1 MMPGTDIGIQI
12 QKLRDV
18 HAKNFTHP
26 LALCFLILTT
36 CAFAELTQSDFEKIQ
51 SIVEKSEKQIKEYV
65 DLKID
70 AVNAKIDAIDMK
82 IDTKIDAVNTRID
95 AVNESVGR
103 NFYLITSTF
112 ALIVVAVGIPQIIIA
127 IQSKKY
133 DKLVDDVEML
143 KQQRIASP

>member
-1 MMPGTDIGIQI
+1 M
-12 QKLRDV
+12 KKVLL
-18 HAKNFTHP
+18 
-26 LALCFLILTT
+26 LALCFLISTT
-36 CAFAELTQSDFEKIQ
+36 CAFAELSQSDFEKIQ
-51 SIVEKSEKQIKEYV
+51 SIVEKSVNASEKRIKEYV

-70 AVNAKIDAIDMK
+70 AVNAK

-143 KQQRIASP
+143 KQ

>member
-1 MMPGTDIGIQI
+1 M
-12 QKLRDV
+12 
-18 HAKNFTHP
+18 
-26 LALCFLILTT
+26 ALCFLISTT
-36 CAFAELTQSDFEKIQ
+36 CAFAELSQSDFEKIQ

-82 IDTKIDAVNTRID
+82 IDTKIDAVNTKID
-95 AVNESVGR
+95 AVEKLVSR
-103 NFYLITSTF
+103 NFYLITGMI

-143 KQQRIASP
+143 KQQRITSP

>member
-1 MMPGTDIGIQI
+1 M
-12 QKLRDV
+12 KKVLL
-18 HAKNFTHP
+18 
-26 LALCFLILTT
+26 LALCFLISTT
-36 CAFAELTQSDFEKIQ
+36 CAFAELSQSDFEKIQ
-51 SIVEKSEKQIKEYV
+51 SIVEKSVNASEKRIKEYV

-70 AVNAKIDAIDMK
+70 AVNAK

-112 ALIVVAVGIPQIIIA
+112 ALIVVAVGIPQVIIA

>member
-1 MMPGTDIGIQI
+1 MPLIRE
-12 QKLRDV
+12 LM
-18 HAKNFTHP
+18 P
-26 LALCFLILTT
+26 LIHLTT

-51 SIVEKSEKQIKEYV
+51 SIVEKSVNASEKRIKEYV

-95 AVNESVGR
+95 AVNTKIDTKIDAVEKLVSR
-103 NFYLITSTF
+103 NFYLIIATF
-112 ALIVVAVGIPQIIIA
+112 TLIVVAVGIPQVIIA

>member
-1 MMPGTDIGIQI
+1 M
-12 QKLRDV
+12 KKVLL
-18 HAKNFTHP
+18 
-26 LALCFLILTT
+26 LALCFLISTT
-36 CAFAELTQSDFEKIQ
+36 CAFAELSQSDFEKIQ
-51 SIVEKSEKQIKEYV
+51 SIVEKAVEKSEKQIKEYV

-95 AVNESVGR
+95 AVDKSVGR
-103 NFYLITSTF
+103 NFYLIIATF
-112 ALIVVAVGIPQIIIA
+112 TLIVVAVGIPQVIIA

-133 DKLVDDVEML
+133 DKLIDDVEML

>member
-1 MMPGTDIGIQI
+1 M
-12 QKLRDV
+12 KKVLL
-18 HAKNFTHP
+18 
-26 LALCFLILTT
+26 LALCFLISTT
-36 CAFAELTQSDFEKIQ
+36 CAFAELSQSDFEKIQ

-95 AVNESVGR
+95 AVNTKIDTKIDAVEKLVSR
-103 NFYLITSTF
+103 NFYLIIATF
-112 ALIVVAVGIPQIIIA
+112 TLIVVAVGIPQVIIA
-127 IQSKKY
+127 MQSKKY

>member
-1 MMPGTDIGIQI
+1 M
-12 QKLRDV
+12 KKVLL
-18 HAKNFTHP
+18 
-26 LALCFLILTT
+26 LALCFLISTT
-36 CAFAELTQSDFEKIQ
+36 CAFAELSQSDFEKIQ
-51 SIVEKSEKQIKEYV
+51 SIVEKSVNASEKRIKEYV

-70 AVNAKIDAIDMK
+70 AVNAK

-133 DKLVDDVEML
+133 DKLIDDVEML

>member
-1 MMPGTDIGIQI
+1 M
-12 QKLRDV
+12 KKVLL
-18 HAKNFTHP
+18 

-36 CAFAELTQSDFEKIQ
+36 CAFAELSQSDFEKIQ
-51 SIVEKSEKQIKEYV
+51 SIVEKSVNASEKRIKEYV

-70 AVNAKIDAIDMK
+70 AVNAK

>member
-1 MMPGTDIGIQI
+1 M
-12 QKLRDV
+12 KKVLL
-18 HAKNFTHP
+18 
-26 LALCFLILTT
+26 LALCFLISTT
-36 CAFAELTQSDFEKIQ
+36 CAFAELSQSDFEKIQ

-70 AVNAKIDAIDMK
+70 AVNAKIDVIDMK

-95 AVNESVGR
+95 AVNTKIDTKIDAVEKLVSR
-103 NFYLITSTF
+103 NVYLIIATF
-112 ALIVVAVGIPQIIIA
+112 TLIVVAVGIPQVIIA
-127 IQSKKY
+127 MQSKKY

>member
-1 MMPGTDIGIQI
+1 M
-12 QKLRDV
+12 KKVLL
-18 HAKNFTHP
+18 
-26 LALCFLILTT
+26 LALCFLISTT
-36 CAFAELTQSDFEKIQ
+36 CAFAELSQSDFEKIQ
-51 SIVEKSEKQIKEYV
+51 SIVEKAVEKSEKQIKEYV

-95 AVNESVGR
+95 AVDKSVGR
-103 NFYLITSTF
+103 NFYLIIATF
-112 ALIVVAVGIPQIIIA
+112 TLIVVAVGIPQVIIA

-133 DKLVDDVEML
+133 NKLIDDVEML

>member
-1 MMPGTDIGIQI
+1 M
-12 QKLRDV
+12 KKVLL
-18 HAKNFTHP
+18 
-26 LALCFLILTT
+26 LALCFLISTA
-36 CAFAELTQSDFEKIQ
+36 CAFAELSQSDFEKIQ
-51 SIVEKSEKQIKEYV
+51 SIVEKSVNASEKRIKEYV

-70 AVNAKIDAIDMK
+70 AVNAK

-112 ALIVVAVGIPQIIIA
+112 ALIVVAVGIPQVIIA

-143 KQQRIASP
+143 KQQRITSP

>member
-1 MMPGTDIGIQI
+1 M
-12 QKLRDV
+12 KKVLL
-18 HAKNFTHP
+18 
-26 LALCFLILTT
+26 LALCFLISTT
-36 CAFAELTQSDFEKIQ
+36 CAFAELSQSDFEKIQ
-51 SIVEKSEKQIKEYV
+51 SIVEKAVEKSEKQIKEYV

-82 IDTKIDAVNTRID
+82 IDTKIDAVEKL
-95 AVNESVGR
+95 VSR
-103 NFYLITSTF
+103 NFYLITGMI

>member
-1 MMPGTDIGIQI
+1 M
-12 QKLRDV
+12 KKVLL
-18 HAKNFTHP
+18 
-26 LALCFLILTT
+26 LALCFLISTT
-36 CAFAELTQSDFEKIQ
+36 CAFAELSQSDFEKIQ
-51 SIVEKSEKQIKEYV
+51 SIVEKAVEKSEKQIKEYV

-82 IDTKIDAVNTRID
+82 IDTKIDAVEKL
-95 AVNESVGR
+95 VSR
-103 NFYLITSTF
+103 NFYLITGMI

-143 KQQRIASP
+143 KQQRITSP

>member
-1 MMPGTDIGIQI
+1 M
-12 QKLRDV
+12 KKVLL
-18 HAKNFTHP
+18 
-26 LALCFLILTT
+26 LALCFLISTT
-36 CAFAELTQSDFEKIQ
+36 CAFAELSQSDFEKIQ
-51 SIVEKSEKQIKEYV
+51 SIVEKSVNASEKRIKEYV

-70 AVNAKIDAIDMK
+70 AVNAK

-112 ALIVVAVGIPQIIIA
+112 ALIVVAVGIPQVIIA

-143 KQQRIASP
+143 KQQRITSP

>member
-1 MMPGTDIGIQI
+1 M
-12 QKLRDV
+12 KKVLL
-18 HAKNFTHP
+18 
-26 LALCFLILTT
+26 LALCFLISTT
-36 CAFAELTQSDFEKIQ
+36 CAFAELSQSDFEKIQ
-51 SIVEKSEKQIKEYV
+51 SIVEKSVNASEKRIKEYV

-70 AVNAKIDAIDMK
+70 AVNAK

-95 AVNESVGR
+95 AVNESIGR

>member
-1 MMPGTDIGIQI
+1 MPLIRE
-12 QKLRDV
+12 LM
-18 HAKNFTHP
+18 P
-26 LALCFLILTT
+26 LIHSTT
-36 CAFAELTQSDFEKIQ
+36 CAFAELSQSDFEKIQ
-51 SIVEKSEKQIKEYV
+51 SIVEKAVEKSEKQIKEYV

-95 AVNESVGR
+95 AVNTKIDTKIDAVEKLVSR
-103 NFYLITSTF
+103 NFYLIIATF
-112 ALIVVAVGIPQIIIA
+112 TLIVVAVGIPQVIIA
-127 IQSKKY
+127 MQSKKY

>member
-1 MMPGTDIGIQI
+1 M
-12 QKLRDV
+12 KKVLL
-18 HAKNFTHP
+18 
-26 LALCFLILTT
+26 LALCFLISTT
-36 CAFAELTQSDFEKIQ
+36 CAFAELSQSDFEKIQ
-51 SIVEKSEKQIKEYV
+51 SIVEKSVNASEKRIKEYV

-70 AVNAKIDAIDMK
+70 AVNAK

>member
-1 MMPGTDIGIQI
+1 M
-12 QKLRDV
+12 KKVLL
-18 HAKNFTHP
+18 
-26 LALCFLILTT
+26 LALCFLISTT
-36 CAFAELTQSDFEKIQ
+36 CAFAELSQSDFEKIQ
-51 SIVEKSEKQIKEYV
+51 SIVEKSVNASEKRIKEYV

-70 AVNAKIDAIDMK
+70 AVNAK

-112 ALIVVAVGIPQIIIA
+112 ALIVVAVGIPQVIIA

-133 DKLVDDVEML
+133 NKLVDDVEML

>member
-1 MMPGTDIGIQI
+1 M
-12 QKLRDV
+12 
-18 HAKNFTHP
+18 N
-26 LALCFLILTT
+26 
-36 CAFAELTQSDFEKIQ
+36 
-51 SIVEKSEKQIKEYV
+51 
-65 DLKID
+65 LKID
-70 AVNAKIDAIDMK
+70 AVNAK

-143 KQQRIASP
+143 KQQRITSP